1 MKMTNLVI
9 PGDTCYRYCN
19 VHIKDCRRCCL
30 FYFFVE
36 EGKQVLCRSNHPME
50 RQELMVIHVYIVY
63 VGL

>member
-1 MKMTNLVI
+1 MYVCMKMTNLVI

-19 VHIKDCRRCCL
+19 VHIK
-30 FYFFVE
+30 
-36 EGKQVLCRSNHPME
+36 LCRSNHPME